1 MVLRETP
8 DEFAIQFSYQ
18 LHGPVVNQTGLTG
31 KYDIAMNWDAR
42 GPGEKIPEGD
52 ERGPD
57 LIQAVKEQ
65 LGLTL
70 REEKIPV
77 DTILIDHA
85 EHVPTEN

>member
-1 MVLRETP
+1 MLVYEL
-8 DEFAIQFSYQ
+8 
-18 LHGPVVNQTGLTG
+18 G
-31 KYDIAMNWDAR
+31 AR

-57 LIQAVKEQ
+57 PIQAVKEQ

-70 REEKIPV
+70 REDKIPV